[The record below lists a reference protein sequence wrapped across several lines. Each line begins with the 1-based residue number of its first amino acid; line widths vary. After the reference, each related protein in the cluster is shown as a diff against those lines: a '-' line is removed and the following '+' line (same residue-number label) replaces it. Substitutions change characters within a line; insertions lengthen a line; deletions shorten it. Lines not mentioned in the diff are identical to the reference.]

1 MGKQNIQAKEVY
13 YILAFTKP
21 VDSNFRAFWLA
32 PVTQN
37 ILGYSLFCEHR
48 EKWRIVS
55 RKFQKKKLKKRFV
68 IHLIW

>member
-1 MGKQNIQAKEVY
+1 MGKQNIQAKELY
-13 YILAFTKP
+13 YILVFTKS
-21 VDSNFRAFWLA
+21 VDSNFRAFWLP

-37 ILGYSLFCEHR
+37 ILGYSLFCEQR
-48 EKWRIVS
+48 EKWHVVS